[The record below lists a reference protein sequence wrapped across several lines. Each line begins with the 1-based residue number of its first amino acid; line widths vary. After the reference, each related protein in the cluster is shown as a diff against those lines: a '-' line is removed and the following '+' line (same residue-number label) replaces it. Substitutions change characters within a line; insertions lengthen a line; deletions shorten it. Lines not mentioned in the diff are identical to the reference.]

1 MPVPL
6 YQAKAE
12 FFRMPG
18 HPARIRALEKPR
30 RGPTPVRAP
39 LAATAVDPAAPSRR
53 PAVPRRSGTVTST
66 REGSTAVHAPA
77 GGVVAEPMRAARR
90 IPAEAPAGRGEPPAE
105 PREAE
110 VAAS

>member
-18 HPARIRALEKPR
+18 HPARIRALEVLR
-30 RGPTPVRAP
+30 RGRTPVRAP
-39 LAATAVDPAAPSRR
+39 LAAIGVAPSAPSRR
-53 PAVPRRSGTVTST
+53 PTVPRRSWAVTST
-66 REGSTAVHAPA
+66 REGATAVHIPV
-77 GGVVAEPMRAARR
+77 GRDDAEPTRAARR
-90 IPAEAPAGRGEPPAE
+90 SPTGAPAGRGEPPAE